1 MCAMKYLLFDNPAK
15 DYGVKFEQGI
25 VGVRNRGFGAYDTK
39 VASGVLEEH
48 EGSVREINEAQ
59 FDRIKKKYE
68 LGPPS
73 SRRMNTAHQDPTK
86 IPDAVY
92 AENPPEEPS
101 EVPIEELIEVGEA
114 IVDDP
119 LKDT

>member
-1 MCAMKYLLFDNPAK
+1 MKYLLFDNPSL

-25 VGVRNRGFGAYDTK
+25 VGVRVRGFGAYTAKD
-39 VASGVLEEH
+39 ANAVLKKH
-48 EGSVREINEAQ
+48 NGKVREITEPQ
-59 FDRIKKKYE
+59 FDRIKKKYA

-73 SRRMNTAHQDPTK
+73 SRRMNPVHQDPTS
-86 IPDAVY
+86 IPDAAY
-92 AENPPEEPS
+92 AENTPEEPS
-101 EVPIEELIEVGEA
+101 KVPIEELIEVGEA